1 MPLQEATANV
11 TEALASGWLG
21 IEGKFTKQFEAKLAE
36 MAGVKYA
43 VLSVNGC

>member
-1 MPLQEATANV
+1 V

-36 MAGVKYA
+36 MAGVKCA
-43 VLSVNGC
+43 R